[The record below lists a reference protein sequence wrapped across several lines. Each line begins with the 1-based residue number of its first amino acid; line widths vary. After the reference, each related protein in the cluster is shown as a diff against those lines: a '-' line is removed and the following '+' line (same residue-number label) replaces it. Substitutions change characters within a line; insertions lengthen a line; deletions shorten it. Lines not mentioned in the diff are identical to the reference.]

1 MSTSEKAT
9 GQQQDNPGKKK
20 TNKIGLVLSLVG
32 CGVLSAM
39 PSLRHL
45 GLLPRF
51 ALYFIV
57 FFLPLLAGEA
67 IRKLFAPTADTNS

>member
-1 MSTSEKAT
+1 MCTSEKTT
-9 GQQQDNPGKKK
+9 GQKQDNPGKKK

-39 PSLRHL
+39 PQLRHL
-45 GLLPRF
+45 GLLPQF

-57 FFLPLLAGEA
+57 FFLALLAGEA
-67 IRKLFAPTADTNS
+67 IGKLFAPKADTNS